1 MLSTVALLLLANAPP
16 DQTTLPRHP
25 DPDPVEHRAQ
35 RDGTPTDPLFDREFD
50 ATDDPAFILSAVEN
64 VRQGTLD
71 AESAA
76 KSLDKPELVAA
87 AHKIGAQNEATSK
100 RLEKLARAK
109 GWRLPQ
115 ENPARAT
122 TTTTTNSAGVD
133 TRAQNPART
142 NANFILNQISFHQNT
157 VAQYR
162 AQLAGKGD
170 AELKRALK
178 ESLPGYEQNL
188 DLLLTLKP

>member
-1 MLSTVALLLLANAPP
+1 MWSTFALLLMANAPP

-25 DPDPVEHRAQ
+25 DPDPVEHQAQ
-35 RDGTPTDPLFDREFD
+35 RDGTPTDPLFDRGFV

-71 AESAA
+71 AERAA

-87 AHKIGAQNEATSK
+87 AQKIGQQNNATSQ
-100 RLEKLARAK
+100 RLQKLATAK

-115 ENPARAT
+115 DNPARAT
-122 TTTTTNSAGVD
+122 TTNGADGN
-133 TRAQNPART
+133 AAIPGGIRT

-157 VAQYR
+157 VALYR
-162 AQLAGKGD
+162 AQISGKGD
-170 AELKRALK
+170 PELKRALK
-178 ESLPGYEQNL
+178 ESLPGYQKNL

>member
-1 MLSTVALLLLANAPP
+1 MLLHVALLLMLAAAPP

-25 DPDPVEHRAQ
+25 DPDPVEHHAQ
-35 RDGTPTDPLFDREFD
+35 RDGTPTDPWFDKPFV
-50 ATDDPAFILSAVEN
+50 ATDDPAFILSAVES

-71 AESAA
+71 AHQAA
-76 KSLDKPELVAA
+76 GQLGRPELRAA
-87 AHKIGAQNEATSK
+87 AEKIGAQNEATMR
-100 RLEKLARAK
+100 RLEKVAQAR

-115 ENPARAT
+115 ENPARESTLPTAT
-122 TTTTTNSAGVD
+122 EK
-133 TRAQNPART
+133 RA
-142 NANFILNQISFHQNT
+142 NADFILNQITFHQNT

-162 AQLAGKGD
+162 AQIAGKGD

-178 ESLPGYEQNL
+178 DALPGYQKNL

>member
-1 MLSTVALLLLANAPP
+1 MFSTVALLLLANAPP

-25 DPDPVEHRAQ
+25 DPDPVEHQAQ
-35 RDGTPTDPLFDREFD
+35 RDGTPTDPLFDRGFV

-64 VRQGTLD
+64 VRQGSLD
-71 AESAA
+71 AERAA
-76 KSLDKPELVAA
+76 RSLDKPELVAA
-87 AHKIGAQNEATSK
+87 AQKIGQQNDATSQ
-100 RLEKLARAK
+100 RLQKLATAK

-115 ENPARAT
+115 DNPARS
-122 TTTTTNSAGVD
+122 TTTNGADGNSAIPGG
-133 TRAQNPART
+133 TRT

-178 ESLPGYEQNL
+178 ESLPGYEKNL

>member
-1 MLSTVALLLLANAPP
+1 MLNTVALLLLANAPP
-16 DQTTLPRHP
+16 DPTTLPRHP
-25 DPDPVEHRAQ
+25 DPDPVEHQTQ
-35 RDGTPTDPLFDREFD
+35 RDGTPTDPWFDRAFV

-87 AHKIGAQNEATSK
+87 AQKIGRQNEATSR
-100 RLEKLARAK
+100 RLEKLATAK
-109 GWRLPQ
+109 GWRLPE

-122 TTTTTNSAGVD
+122 TTNGADANVAMPGGT
-133 TRAQNPART
+133 RT
-142 NANFILNQISFHQNT
+142 NANFILNQLSFHQNT

-162 AQLAGKGD
+162 AQIAGKGD
-170 AELKRALK
+170 SELKRALK
-178 ESLPGYEQNL
+178 EVLPGYQQNL

>member
-1 MLSTVALLLLANAPP
+1 MLYTVALLLMANAAP

-25 DPDPVEHRAQ
+25 DPDPVEHQAQ
-35 RDGTPTDPLFDREFD
+35 RDGTPTDPWFDRAFV
-50 ATDDPAFILSAVEN
+50 ATDDPAFILAAVEN

-76 KSLDKPELVAA
+76 KSLGRPDLVAA
-87 AHKIGAQNEATSK
+87 AQKIGRQNETTSQ
-100 RLEKLARAK
+100 RLVKLAGDK

-122 TTTTTNSAGVD
+122 TTTTDNAGTPVHAATG
-133 TRAQNPART
+133 TRA
-142 NANFILNQISFHQNT
+142 NANFILNQITFHQNT
-157 VAQYR
+157 VAQFR
-162 AQLAGKGD
+162 AQIAGKGD
-170 AELKRALK
+170 PELKKALK
-178 ESLPGYEQNL
+178 ESLPGYEKNL

>member
-1 MLSTVALLLLANAPP
+1 MLSTVALLLLANAAQ
-16 DQTTLPRHP
+16 DRTTLPRHP
-25 DPDPVEHRAQ
+25 DPDPVEHQAQ
-35 RDGTPTDPLFDREFD
+35 RDGTPTDPYFDRTFV
-50 ATDDPAFILSAVEN
+50 ATDDPAFILSAVESL
-64 VRQGTLD
+64 RQGALD

-76 KSLDKPELVAA
+76 KSLEKPELVAA
-87 AHKIGAQNEATSK
+87 AQKIGAQNAATSK
-100 RLEKLARAK
+100 RLENLAGTR

-122 TTTTTNSAGVD
+122 TTQGSGTNGKGGAA
-133 TRAQNPART
+133 TPTRT

-162 AQLAGKGD
+162 AQISGKGD

-178 ESLPGYEQNL
+178 ESLPGYQKNL

>member
-1 MLSTVALLLLANAPP
+1 MFPTVALLLLANAPQ

-25 DPDPVEHRAQ
+25 DPDPVEHQAQ
-35 RDGTPTDPLFDREFD
+35 RDGTPTDPLFDRGFV

-76 KSLDKPELVAA
+76 KTLDKPELVAA
-87 AHKIGAQNEATSK
+87 AQKIGKQNDATSQ
-100 RLEKLARAK
+100 RLQKLATAK

-122 TTTTTNSAGVD
+122 TTNGADSNAATPGGK
-133 TRAQNPART
+133 RT
-142 NANFILNQISFHQNT
+142 NANFILNQITFHQNT

-162 AQLAGKGD
+162 AQIAGKGD

-178 ESLPGYEQNL
+178 EALPGYEKNL

>member
-1 MLSTVALLLLANAPP
+1 MFQTVALLLLANAPP

-35 RDGTPTDPLFDREFD
+35 RDGTPTDPWFDRDFV
-50 ATDDPAFILSAVEN
+50 ATDDPAFILTAVEN
-64 VRQGTLD
+64 VRQGARD

-76 KSLDKPELVAA
+76 QALDKPELVAA
-87 AHKIGAQNEATSK
+87 AQKIGAQNTATSRK
-100 RLEKLARAK
+100 LEKLASAK

-115 ENPARAT
+115 DNPGRAT
-122 TTTTTNSAGVD
+122 TTNGADSNASTPGG
-133 TRAQNPART
+133 TRS
-142 NANFILNQISFHQNT
+142 NANFILNQITFHQNT

-162 AQLAGKGD
+162 AQIAGKGD

-178 ESLPGYEQNL
+178 EALPGYEKNL

>member
-1 MLSTVALLLLANAPP
+1 MLGTLALLLMANAPA

-25 DPDPVEHRAQ
+25 DPDPVEHQAQ
-35 RDGTPTDPLFDREFD
+35 RDGTPTDPLFDRGFV

-64 VRQGTLD
+64 VRQGALD
-71 AESAA
+71 AERAA
-76 KSLDKPELVAA
+76 RSLDKPELVAVA
-87 AHKIGAQNEATSK
+87 QKIGKQNDATSQ
-100 RLEKLARAK
+100 RLEKLATAK

-122 TTTTTNSAGVD
+122 TTNGADANISTPGGT
-133 TRAQNPART
+133 RT

-162 AQLAGKGD
+162 AQIAGQGD

-178 ESLPGYEQNL
+178 DSLPGYEKNL

>member
-1 MLSTVALLLLANAPP
+1 MLPTVALLLLANAPP

-25 DPDPVEHRAQ
+25 DPDPVEHQAQ
-35 RDGTPTDPLFDREFD
+35 RDGTPTDPLFDRGFV

-71 AESAA
+71 AERAA

-87 AHKIGAQNEATSK
+87 AQKIGRQNAATSR
-100 RLEKLARAK
+100 RLEQLAGTK

-122 TTTTTNSAGVD
+122 TTNGADANTGTPGG
-133 TRAQNPART
+133 TRS

-157 VAQYR
+157 VALYR
-162 AQLAGKGD
+162 AQIAGKGD
-170 AELKRALK
+170 PQLKKALK